1 MRLARNSSS
10 SHNANG
16 IYVEQLHSGAAFARG
31 LKSALA
37 SCKTLARALGARGV
51 LSTNTATVAWLCCY
65 RLSSTCSDR
74 GAAK

>member
-37 SCKTLARALGARGV
+37 SCKTLARARRSRRAKHKHSYSCMAV
-51 LSTNTATVAWLCCY
+51 LL
-65 RLSSTCSDR
+65 
-74 GAAK
+74 